1 MLLLPL
7 FILDKCTKTNN
18 RMQMS
23 KTKFISL
30 HLLLLVFAL
39 SSCSIK
45 EETPYS
51 PGTGGVRIDLT
62 AQAPATRAEV
72 PEGSLDADDFK
83 VEIINP
89 AGVVFKRWATY
100 AEYKAQEESAVQMNA
115 GGPYTLRA
123 TLGDSTASGWDA
135 FFFMGEKEFTVIPQ
149 ETVDVSAVCRMA
161 NVKVAV
167 EYGDNIVG
175 EYVSYVTTVSSSR
188 GSLEFDMQHKDES
201 GYMPPAPLT
210 VDVELVDKNGK
221 PWYFRNGSQI
231 QAAPGDFITIR
242 LNTDPVPAYEV
253 GLTITVDRTTNDSTI
268 NVGIPSYMLPKDA
281 PLLVP
286 ETGGFDAEGKLSV
299 VEGTEPDAAVSL
311 NAVSGISGCTMTVN
325 SAYLASLG
333 WPATLDFLALSADE
347 KNILE
352 RDGLVYAV
360 EEGGTMG
367 TIDLS
372 AVARR
377 FAYTEDVEDNSHS
390 FTIKLTD
397 ALGKTAEATF
407 VITPSA
413 ASKSIAEISEGNV
426 WAARIENVVLST
438 EDGNPEL
445 LYPEVRA
452 EGGQWTRPSCTST
465 SVSGTTNTF
474 TITGLTPGT
483 GYSVRAR
490 YNNGASETVREV
502 TTEEAQ
508 QVENAG
514 FEEWTTEKFEFKYI
528 LTSKSINWYRP
539 WTAQSDAWWD
549 SNSKKTLP
557 GYYSTVGDQNKK
569 NFPCVAYIENAY
581 ENSRSAMV
589 YTVRVQDYQFGD
601 IVQAGELFIGTAD
614 DSGNHKSD
622 GHAFENRPSAVSFAY
637 KYQPYGDETYRVE
650 IVVKAEDGTVIG
662 SAVDMQ
668 GGSSSWDDRKVVIN
682 YTDVT
687 KKAASIYLSFKASSA
702 DTPGYNSDVSI
713 TVANNQEYSNC
724 NIGSILYVDSV
735 KLIYE

>member
-167 EYGDNIVG
+167 EYGENIVG
-175 EYVSYVTTVSSSR
+175 EYVSYETTVSSSR
-188 GSLEFDMQHKDES
+188 GTLVFDMQHKDES

-242 LNTDPVPAYEV
+242 LNTDPEPAYEV

-311 NAVSGISGCTMTVN
+311 NAVSGIAGCTMTVN

-438 EDGNPEL
+438 EDGDPEL

-465 SVSGTTNTF
+465 SVSGTSNTF

-514 FEEWTTEKFEFKYI
+514 FEEWSEWE
-528 LTSKSINWYRP
+528 YRATDGFFGAGAEDQTNFAP
-539 WTAQSDAWWD
+539 YLNESTRWWD
-549 SNSKKTLP
+549 SNNSETTPDGRTVSNIDYKSFPMVSYVAGHEGGKSAQIMTIAISNTATSGTAP
-557 GYYSTVGDQNKK
+557 SPTVGLGKI
-569 NFPCVAYIENAY
+569 FTG
-581 ENSRSAMV
+581 V
-589 YTVRVQDYQFGD
+589 YG
-601 IVQAGELFIGTAD
+601 GTQ
-614 DSGNHKSD
+614 G
-622 GHAFENRPSAVSFAY
+622 RP
-637 KYQPYGDETYRVE
+637 
-650 IVVKAEDGTVIG
+650 TVIG
-662 SAVDMQ
+662 EGTLTSSASVSSWVQAVVDITYSRTDLKANTIYVEFVSGSDTGKWQ
-668 GGSSSWDDRKVVIN
+668 YGVDIVYGGERTANVHGGSTLTIDDI
-682 YTDVT
+682 
-687 KKAASIYLSFKASSA
+687 
-702 DTPGYNSDVSI
+702 
-713 TVANNQEYSNC
+713 E
-724 NIGSILYVDSV
+724 
-735 KLIYE
+735 LIYE

>member
-1 MLLLPL
+1 
-7 FILDKCTKTNN
+7 
-18 RMQMS
+18 MS

-407 VITPSA
+407 VIIPSA

-438 EDGNPEL
+438 EDGDPEL

-514 FEEWTTEKFEFKYI
+514 FEEWYEWEYYVNKSGLLWGDDVFQTNYAPY
-528 LTSKSINWYRP
+528 LNDGSK
-539 WTAQSDAWWD
+539 WWD
-549 SNSKKTLP
+549 CNNSETTPGDRTNTGASYKSFPMVSYVAGREGGKSAQLMTIAISNTATSGTAP
-557 GYYSTVGDQNKK
+557 SPTVGLGKIFTGVYGGTQGRSFSSRPEQLSFWYKYA
-569 NFPCVAYIENAY
+569 PCESDSFKAYIA
-581 ENSRSAMV
+581 
-589 YTVRVQDYQFGD
+589 VRNGD
-601 IVQAGELFIGTAD
+601 
-614 DSGNHKSD
+614 
-622 GHAFENRPSAVSFAY
+622 
-637 KYQPYGDETYRVE
+637 
-650 IVVKAEDGTVIG
+650 TVIG
-662 SAVDMQ
+662 EGTLTSSASVSSWVQAVVDITYSRTDLKADTIYVEFVSGSDTGKWQ
-668 GGSSSWDDRKVVIN
+668 YGVDIVYGGAKTANVHGGSTLTIDDI
-682 YTDVT
+682 
-687 KKAASIYLSFKASSA
+687 
-702 DTPGYNSDVSI
+702 
-713 TVANNQEYSNC
+713 E
-724 NIGSILYVDSV
+724 
-735 KLIYE
+735 LIYE

>member
-465 SVSGTTNTF
+465 SVSGTSNTF

-483 GYSVRAR
+483 RYSVRAR

-514 FEEWTTEKFEFKYI
+514 FEDWYEWEYYVNKSGLLWGDDVYQTNYAPY
-528 LTSKSINWYRP
+528 LNDGSK
-539 WTAQSDAWWD
+539 WWD
-549 SNSKKTLP
+549 CNNSETTPGDRTNTGASYKSFPMVSYVAGREGGKSAQLMTIAISNTATSGTAP
-557 GYYSTVGDQNKK
+557 SPTVGLGKIFTGVYGGTQGRSFSSRPEQLSFWYKYA
-569 NFPCVAYIENAY
+569 PCESDSFKAYIA
-581 ENSRSAMV
+581 
-589 YTVRVQDYQFGD
+589 VRNGD
-601 IVQAGELFIGTAD
+601 
-614 DSGNHKSD
+614 
-622 GHAFENRPSAVSFAY
+622 
-637 KYQPYGDETYRVE
+637 
-650 IVVKAEDGTVIG
+650 TVIG
-662 SAVDMQ
+662 EGTLTSSASVSSWVQAVVDITYSRTDLKADTIYVEFVSGSDTGKWQ
-668 GGSSSWDDRKVVIN
+668 YGVDIVYGGAKTANVHGGSTLTIDDI
-682 YTDVT
+682 
-687 KKAASIYLSFKASSA
+687 
-702 DTPGYNSDVSI
+702 
-713 TVANNQEYSNC
+713 E
-724 NIGSILYVDSV
+724 
-735 KLIYE
+735 LIYE

>member
-1 MLLLPL
+1 
-7 FILDKCTKTNN
+7 
-18 RMQMS
+18 MS

-167 EYGDNIVG
+167 EYGENIVG
-175 EYVSYVTTVSSSR
+175 EYVSYETTVSSSR
-188 GSLEFDMQHKDES
+188 GTLVFDMQHKDES

-242 LNTDPVPAYEV
+242 LNTDPEPAYEV

-311 NAVSGISGCTMTVN
+311 NAVSGIAGCTMTVN

-438 EDGNPEL
+438 EDGDPEL

-465 SVSGTTNTF
+465 SVSGTSNTF

-514 FEEWTTEKFEFKYI
+514 FEEWSEWE
-528 LTSKSINWYRP
+528 YRATDGFFGAGAEDQTNFAP
-539 WTAQSDAWWD
+539 YLNESTRWWD
-549 SNSKKTLP
+549 SNNSETTPDGRTVSNIDYKSFPMVSYVAGHEGGKSAQIMTIAISNTATSGTAP
-557 GYYSTVGDQNKK
+557 SPTVGLGKIFTGVYGGTQGRPFSSRPEQLSFWYKYA
-569 NFPCVAYIENAY
+569 PCESDSFKAYIA
-581 ENSRSAMV
+581 
-589 YTVRVQDYQFGD
+589 VRNGD
-601 IVQAGELFIGTAD
+601 
-614 DSGNHKSD
+614 
-622 GHAFENRPSAVSFAY
+622 
-637 KYQPYGDETYRVE
+637 
-650 IVVKAEDGTVIG
+650 TVIG
-662 SAVDMQ
+662 EGTLTSSASVSSWVQAVVDITYSRTDLKANTIYVEFVSGSDTGKWQ
-668 GGSSSWDDRKVVIN
+668 YGVDIVYGGERTANVHGGSTLTIDDI
-682 YTDVT
+682 
-687 KKAASIYLSFKASSA
+687 
-702 DTPGYNSDVSI
+702 
-713 TVANNQEYSNC
+713 E
-724 NIGSILYVDSV
+724 
-735 KLIYE
+735 LIYE